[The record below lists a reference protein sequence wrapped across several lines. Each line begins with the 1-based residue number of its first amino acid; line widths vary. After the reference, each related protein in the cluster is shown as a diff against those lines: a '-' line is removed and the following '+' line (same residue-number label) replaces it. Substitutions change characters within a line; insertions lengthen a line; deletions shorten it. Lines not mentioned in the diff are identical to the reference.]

1 MADARES
8 NQRRLRRLDQM
19 DKIRSVEGASS
30 ALKALWR
37 NGRKPESI
45 VLRSALVAPR
55 DDDNAPS
62 LLSRLV
68 LPKGIALRFYL
79 IAVFEAQCRL
89 EVGKQWSNVLPLS
102 GRGSWSDLFAVDG
115 AYDAK
120 SGTYMHY
127 TASGRTA
134 EDLRLRQVQGA
145 LRTLEGLGSE
155 QYRHALVEVPRGK
168 REQRLYESFQLMKES
183 GHGGN
188 QSPDTYVVP
197 EDQWR
202 AGATIKIPAH
212 FFLNGWAQVLN
223 PSEIATW
230 LAFRVLSKWAPDSH
244 LASGVYVHGEMRAS
258 TFGLRRDAWEDG
270 CQRLRD
276 FKLLRF
282 ARAVSEAEALKPL
295 SADNEEIWDYMVSS
309 SRKRYEPYRYQVT
322 DQGLEQ
328 DAMKVCRKE
337 LTLRQK
343 RLNEA
348 AAKRRGASAG

>member
-8 NQRRLRRLDQM
+8 NLRRLRRLERM
-19 DKIRSVEGASS
+19 DKIRSVEGANS
-30 ALKALWR
+30 ALKDLWR
-37 NGRKPESI
+37 DGRKPESI

-55 DDDNAPS
+55 DDGNAPS

-89 EVGKQWSNVLPLS
+89 ETGKQWTNALPLS
-102 GRGSWSDLFAVDG
+102 GRGSWSDLFAADG

-120 SGTYMHY
+120 SGVYMHE
-127 TASGRTA
+127 TVNGRTA
-134 EDLRLRQVQGA
+134 EGLRLRQVQGA
-145 LRTLEGLGSE
+145 LRTLEGLGSD
-155 QYRHALVEVPRGK
+155 YRHALVDVRRGK
-168 REQRLYESFQLMKES
+168 REQRLYESFRLMNES
-183 GHGGN
+183 GRGGN

-202 AGATIKIPAH
+202 AGATIEIPAH

-223 PSEIATW
+223 PSEVATW
-230 LAFRVLSKWAPDSH
+230 LAFRVLSKWAPDNH
-244 LASGVYVHGEMRAS
+244 LTSGVYVHGEMRAN

-276 FKLLRF
+276 FGLIRF
-282 ARAVSEAEALKPL
+282 ARAVSEEEATKPL
-295 SADNEEIWDYMVSS
+295 SADNGAIWDYMVSS

-337 LTLRQK
+337 LTFRQK
-343 RLNEA
+343 RLDEA